1 MKRII
6 IEGITGSGK
15 STVYKKL
22 VDKFK
27 VDEGSNLLFLNE
39 YITWRTFEKEKD
51 IGASCGEIFTNIS
64 VFIRWLTAIFINA
77 GLQNTSRGRD
87 EQLCCLME
95 GFHWNAYVRGI
106 LSEKAFHNVEN
117 EINNLGFEIVF
128 LVLSESNIKNR
139 SVIETRQFRTRG
151 WNKYLNSLGNSDDE
165 IAQIFQERQN
175 RYYDIYSCSTSKKIL
190 INTDEKRWDDYVE
203 QIIALGERQ

>member
-22 VDKFK
+22 IDKLKF
-27 VDEGSNLLFLNE
+27 VEGSNLLFLNE

-51 IGASCGEIFTNIS
+51 IEASCEETFTNIS
-64 VFIRWLTAIFINA
+64 GFIRWLTYIFINA
-77 GLQNTSRGRD
+77 DLQNTSRGRD

-95 GFHWNAYVRGI
+95 GFHWNAYARGI
-106 LSEKAFHNVEN
+106 LSEKAFHDIEN
-117 EINNLGFEIVF
+117 EINNLGFGIVF

-139 SVIETRQFRTRG
+139 SVIETRKFRTRG
-151 WNKYLNSLGNSDDE
+151 WNKYLDSLGNSDDK

-175 RYYDIYSCSTSKKIL
+175 RYYDIFTCSTSKKIL
-190 INTDEKRWDDYVE
+190 INTDEKRWDDYAE
-203 QIIALGERQ
+203 QIIALGETQ